1 MDSDDDLYDEFGN
14 YIGGSDAENSN
25 DDLPSVIDEQSDHEE
40 QQEER
45 DENHQSSST
54 SLIKSTIDSNTSETI
69 YIGQDQ
75 EISNEPVIKPIEE
88 KK

>member
-69 YIGQDQ
+69 YIDK
-75 EISNEPVIKPIEE
+75 IKKYQMNQLLNQL
-88 KK
+88 KKKK